1 MPLSPSEINTLPE
14 KKKILLG
21 ITGASGMLFVTSF
34 LDAIAGL
41 DVLVHGICSSSGRNV
56 LKMEQNLSPEEL
68 PGVCRW
74 FAPEDLSAPP
84 ASGSSDYA
92 SMVVLP
98 CTMGSLAAI
107 AGGLSLNLIHRAAD
121 VMLKERRRLVLAVRE
136 TPLNRTHL
144 KNMLAVHDAGAI
156 LCPTMPSYYL
166 RPQTIAE
173 AAETYSWRLAD
184 QLGLDIPERKRWS
197 DLDQL

>member
-1 MPLSPSEINTLPE
+1 MKSVHE

-34 LDAIAGL
+34 LDTLTGL
-41 DVLVHGICSSSGRNV
+41 DLLVHGICSASGRNV
-56 LKMEQNLSPEEL
+56 LKMEQGLEPEEL
-68 PGVCRW
+68 PGVSHW
-74 FAPEDLSAPP
+74 FDHEDLTAPP

-121 VMLKERRRLVLAVRE
+121 VMLKERRRVVLAVRE
-136 TPLNRTHL
+136 TPFNRTHL
-144 KNMLAVHDAGAI
+144 KNMLAVHDAGAVI
-156 LCPTMPSYYL
+156 CPTMPSYYL
-166 RPQTIAE
+166 RPQTLAE
-173 AAETYSWRLAD
+173 AAQTYSWRLAD

-197 DLDQL
+197 DLNQS

>member
-1 MPLSPSEINTLPE
+1 MHLQMNMRHE

-34 LDAIAGL
+34 LAAVSGL
-41 DVLVHGICSSSGRNV
+41 DILVHGVCSASGRNV
-56 LKMEQNLSPEEL
+56 LKMELGLSPEEL
-68 PGVCRW
+68 PGVSSW

-84 ASGSSDYA
+84 ASGSSDYV
-92 SMVVLP
+92 SMVILP

-121 VMLKERRRLVLAVRE
+121 VMLKERRRVVLAVRE

-144 KNMLAVHDAGAI
+144 KNMLAAHDAGAVI
-156 LCPTMPSYYL
+156 CPTMPSYYL
-166 RPQTIAE
+166 RPETLAQ

-184 QLGLDIPERKRWS
+184 QLGLAIPERRRWS
-197 DLDQL
+197 DPNQL

>member
-1 MPLSPSEINTLPE
+1 MNSLHG

-34 LDAIAGL
+34 LNTIAGL
-41 DVLVHGICSSSGRNV
+41 DLLVHGVCSASGRNV
-56 LKMEQNLSPEEL
+56 LKMEQDLEPEEL
-68 PGVCRW
+68 PGVSQW
-74 FAPEDLSAPP
+74 FDHEDLSAPP

-121 VMLKERRRLVLAVRE
+121 VMLKERRRVVLAVRE
-136 TPLNRTHL
+136 TPFNRTHL
-144 KNMLAVHDAGAI
+144 KNMLAVHDAGAVV
-156 LCPTMPSYYL
+156 CPTMPSYYL
-166 RPQTIAE
+166 RPETLAE
-173 AAETYSWRLAD
+173 AAQTYSWRLAD

-197 DLDQL
+197 DLNQS

>member
-1 MPLSPSEINTLPE
+1 MTGVAKQN
-14 KKKILLG
+14 KIVLG

-34 LDAIAGL
+34 LAALADQAV
-41 DVLVHGICSSSGRNV
+41 DVHGICSEAGRKV
-56 LKMEQNLSPEEL
+56 LKMEQGLEPEQL
-68 PGVCRW
+68 PLVSRW
-74 FAPEDLSAPP
+74 FDHDDMSAPP

-107 AGGLSLNLIHRAAD
+107 AGGLSINLIHRAAD
-121 VMLKERRRLVLAVRE
+121 VMLKERRRLVLAIRE

-144 KNMLAVHDAGAI
+144 QNMLAVHDAGAI

-166 RPQTIAE
+166 LPTTLEQ
-173 AAETYSWRLAD
+173 AAETYAWRLAD
-184 QLGLDIPERKRWS
+184 QLGLHIPGRKRWN
-197 DLDQL
+197 DANR